1 MRHEHNVVKE
11 RSNRNVVTEEFVEP
25 PFLPGEK
32 DSRAFVPLDCRK
44 TGFFDDPPDIRF
56 GQLARR
62 KQSSF

>member
-1 MRHEHNVVKE
+1 
-11 RSNRNVVTEEFVEP
+11 VVTEEFVEP